1 MVEVAFILFHKFNFK
16 QIKIMS
22 LFGLNNPTSIRNI
35 VRGLAWN
42 NVTATYKS
50 IVKDPVVLENIKQ
63 WEEKNANNNRH

>member
-1 MVEVAFILFHKFNFK
+1 
-16 QIKIMS
+16 MS

-50 IVKDPVVLENIKQ
+50 IVKDPLVLENIKQ